1 VFTAGT
7 SRHTRRLNQSR
18 LHAVNRCT
26 TLSESLGTASAAV
39 TACPEAELALAG
51 IDRNGDG
58 PDAVPDAPR
67 PGNAAAR
74 PDRGSVIADAGTR
87 RACALN
93 YRATV
98 EAVYAAAGHD
108 PAARRLSDSPA
119 ADCAAAK
126 RPVIAERYPE
136 RYVRPAD
143 PPPRVDKP
151 GEHPAG
157 WIDGIYPGRDRR
169 IRPNNC
175 GECARAADSTW
186 HGAPTAAAD
195 LASRLAG
202 GERPA
207 VMSEWAGTSPQQ
219 ASMTAIGRRLAEL
232 GPGSSAVVGFDR
244 KGAPGHWFNAVNH
257 QGTIL
262 AVDAQSAR
270 FEKWPPTK
278 DGLGFD
284 ENQMSYSDA
293 IYFTADGKV
302 VRNDHQ

>member
-1 VFTAGT
+1 MGAAARL
-7 SRHTRRLNQSR
+7 SRHDRKRGSS
-18 LHAVNRCT
+18 
-26 TLSESLGTASAAV
+26 LSGT
-39 TACPEAELALAG
+39 
-51 IDRNGDG
+51 DRARGD
-58 PDAVPDAPR
+58 PDAVPDVPR
-67 PGNAAAR
+67 PENAAAR
-74 PDRGSVIADAGTR
+74 LDRGSVIADAGTR
-87 RACALN
+87 RACALA

-98 EAVYAAAGHD
+98 EAVHAAAGYD
-108 PAARRLSDSPA
+108 SAARRPGDNPA
-119 ADCAAAK
+119 SDCAAAK
-126 RPVIAERYPE
+126 RPVMAERYPE
-136 RYVRPAD
+136 RYVRPSD
-143 PPPRVDKP
+143 PPPRIEGP

-157 WIDGIYPGRDRR
+157 WIDGIYPGRNRQV
-169 IRPNNC
+169 RPNNC

-186 HGAPTAAAD
+186 HGVPTIAAE

-219 ASMTAIGRRLAEL
+219 ASMIAIGQRLSEL

-257 QGTIL
+257 EGTLL
-262 AVDAQSAR
+262 AVDSQSAR

-278 DGLGFD
+278 GGLGFD

-302 VRNDHQ
+302 MRNDHQ